1 MERRIYPDWV
11 DDRSCPVAQRLALTL
26 GRIADRVDA
35 SVAEEK
41 GKIAALA
48 WCRANGNP
56 HLPPPPAIGENDE

>member
-1 MERRIYPDWV
+1 MVRLEYPDWV
-11 DDRSCPVAQRLALTL
+11 NPADPIAQRLAATL

-41 GKIAALA
+41 EKMAALA

-56 HLPPPPAIGENDE
+56 HNPRSE

>member
-11 DDRSCPVAQRLALTL
+11 DRSSPVAQRLAATL

-41 GKIAALA
+41 EKMAALA

-56 HLPPPPAIGENDE
+56 HNPRSE